1 MKVFK
6 FGGASMKS
14 SDAIVNVGN
23 LVQKFE
29 HDPLIL
35 VVSAMGK
42 TTNALEAILHSL
54 QTQNEANYF
63 HQVEEL
69 KAFHML
75 IAGGLF
81 REKQHK
87 VFQRIEKTFDELQ
100 DRFTQSISDHPGF
113 EYDQI
118 ISIGEYLSAN
128 ILTEYLIELGMP
140 CEWMDA
146 RQLVRTDHHYQEANV
161 KWDKTEMLIQNKI
174 KAIEHRSNIFVTQG
188 FIGHTAEGFTTT
200 LGREGSDYSAAIF
213 AYCTNAES
221 VTIWKDVPGMLNA
234 DPKYFEKTKLLPIIS
249 YKEAIELAYFGA
261 SVIHPKTIKP
271 LQNKNIPLYV
281 KGFLEPEAPGTTIQE
296 EGDRDH
302 LIPSFIVK
310 KNQTLISISA
320 TDFSFINEDA
330 LAKIFDIFYTARIKI
345 NLMQNSALN
354 FSTLVDADK
363 VEIDKLILRLSPS
376 YKCKYNTPVE
386 LVTIRHYDDHTIRQI
401 TRDKEILIA
410 QRSRQTARFVLR
422 G

>member
-6 FGGASMKS
+6 FGGASIKNA
-14 SDAIVNVGN
+14 DAIVNVGT
-23 LVQKFE
+23 LVQAYE
-29 HDPLIL
+29 NQNVIL

-42 TTNALEAILHSL
+42 TTNAFEGILESLLAKKEANFFHQLEALK
-54 QTQNEANYF
+54 EF
-63 HQVEEL
+63 HL
-69 KAFHML
+69 L

-87 VFQRIEKTFDELQ
+87 VFQMIEITFDALA
-100 DRFTQSISDHPGF
+100 DRFTHSVSDHPGF

-118 ISIGEYLSAN
+118 ISTGEMLSAYL
-128 ILTEYLIELGMP
+128 LTEYLIELGLR

-146 RQLVRTDHHYQEANV
+146 RQLIRTDNHYQEGNV
-161 KWDKTEMLIQNKI
+161 QWEKTEALIQQKI
-174 KAIEHRSNIFVTQG
+174 KDIEHRSNIFVTQG
-188 FIGHTAEGFTTT
+188 FVGHTAEGFTTT
-200 LGREGSDYSAAIF
+200 LGREGSDYSAAIY
-213 AYCTNAES
+213 AYCTNSES

-281 KGFLEPEAPGTTIQE
+281 KSFLEPNAAGTTIQE

-310 KNQTLISISA
+310 KNQILISISA

-330 LAKIFDIFYTARIKI
+330 LAKIFDIFYDARIKI

-363 VEIDKLILRLSPS
+363 LEIDTLIQRLSPN

-401 TRDKEILIA
+401 TQDKEILIA